1 MNNTRKVL
9 GVFLGSLST
18 MFFIRRPFK
27 QRTFQGSLDDK
38 TYFSFKNFI
47 LFAKLDIHLF

>member
-9 GVFLGSLST
+9 GAFLGSLST

-38 TYFSFKNFI
+38 TYFI
-47 LFAKLDIHLF
+47 LFAKLDIHLFWVRVI